1 VVGIN
6 AQIYSRSG
14 GFQGLSFAIPIDV
27 ALKIKDQ
34 IVATGAARHAR
45 LGVSV
50 QDVNQALAE
59 SFGMP
64 APAGALVSSIARGSA
79 AAAAGLQPGDVILEV
94 AGQPIVSA
102 GGLSSAI
109 GLSTPGERVK
119 LKVWR
124 ERAAR
129 ELDVRLG
136 GAGEAEQ
143 QAANGDPATGGRLG
157 LALRPLTP
165 QERSSAGIEQGMVV
179 ESVSGAAARA
189 GIQAGDVV
197 LAIDGKP
204 LQSVEQ
210 VRSVMQT
217 KPKVVALLVQRGDEK
232 IFVPVRQGAA

>member
-1 VVGIN
+1 
-6 AQIYSRSG
+6 
-14 GFQGLSFAIPIDV
+14 
-27 ALKIKDQ
+27 
-34 IVATGAARHAR
+34 
-45 LGVSV
+45 
-50 QDVNQALAE
+50 
-59 SFGMP
+59 MP

-94 AGQPIVSA
+94 AGQPIESA

-124 ERAAR
+124 ERAPR

-136 GAGEAEQ
+136 GAGEANQ
-143 QAANGDPATGGRLG
+143 QAANGDPATGGGRLG

-165 QERSSAGIEQGMVV
+165 QERSNAGVEQGMVV

-189 GIQAGDVV
+189 GIRAGDVV

-210 VRSVMQT
+210 VRSVMQA
-217 KPKVVALLVQRGDEK
+217 KPKVVALLVQRGGEK
-232 IFVPVRQGAA
+232 IFVPVRQAAPLS